1 MSSRREFMLSAL
13 VAAIAAGNGQ
23 AGEPENQSSNEQ
35 ANLSGIHGKE
45 QVAILIYPGFTALDV
60 FGPHHFLTSMM
71 GAKVHLVA
79 ETKEPLKTDTGIE
92 IRPTMTFAECPEK
105 LTVLMVPG
113 GTLGTLAAAENGV
126 VREFLKSRGED
137 ADWICSVCT
146 GSLVL
151 GAAGLLDGYRATSH
165 WIVRDQLKLF
175 NAIPTDERLVVDR
188 NRVTGAGVTAGLDFG
203 LSLVNK
209 LRGKEY
215 ASAVQLFSEYDP
227 QPPLNS
233 GNEHVA
239 DPGTVA
245 MLRGAHVQFRGLVEK
260 TARSVRSM

>member
-1 MSSRREFMLSAL
+1 MSSRREFLSAL
-13 VAAIAAGNGQ
+13 VAALSTGYGQ
-23 AGEPENQSSNEQ
+23 MGADEKQSSKES
-35 ANLSGIHGKE
+35 AVLSGLHGSE

-79 ETKEPLKTDTGIE
+79 ESKAPMKTDTGIE
-92 IRPTMTFAECPEK
+92 IRPTMSFAECPDK

-113 GTLGTLAAAENGV
+113 GTVGTLAAAENKM
-126 VREFLKSRGED
+126 VRDFLKTRGAA
-137 ADWICSVCT
+137 ADWVCSVCT

-151 GAAGLLDGYRATSH
+151 GAAGLLEGYRATSH

-175 NAIPTDERLVVDR
+175 NAFPTDQRVVVDR
-188 NRVTGAGVTAGLDFG
+188 NRITGAGVTAGLDFG

-227 QPPLNS
+227 HPPLNS

-239 DPGTVA
+239 DPGTVV
-245 MLRGAHVQFRGLVEK
+245 MLRGAHVQFRELVEK
-260 TARSVRSM
+260 TARETQPK